1 MNDTVKK
8 ETAPAKAV
16 SLKSLMTPT
25 KTVEFDYPGCEG
37 FKVKLCYLAREELIK
52 LRNRCVNQVFNKK
65 TRSYE
70 EEMDNERFLTEYTN
84 AVIKGWSG
92 FKLGY
97 AKNMLLLG
105 DMSPEQEQQE
115 LDFSQEN
122 IEVLMKNSGDFDNWV
137 TEQVGE
143 LENFTKSK

>member
-8 ETAPAKAV
+8 ETAPAVAV
-16 SLKSLMTPT
+16 SLKSLMTPS
-25 KTVEFDYPGCEG
+25 KTVGFDYPGCEG
-37 FKVKLCYLAREELIK
+37 MKVSLCYLAREELIK
-52 LRNRCVNQVFNKK
+52 LRTRCVHQVFNKK

-70 EEMDNERFLTEYTN
+70 EEMDDDKFLTEYTKS
-84 AVIKGWSG
+84 VIKGWSG

-105 DMSPEQEQQE
+105 DLSPEQETQE
-115 LDFSQEN
+115 LEFTQEN
-122 IEVLMKNSGDFDNWV
+122 VEVLMKNSQDFDAWV
-137 TEQVGE
+137 TEQVGD

>member
-8 ETAPAKAV
+8 EPVKAV

-25 KTVEFDYPGCEG
+25 KTVEFDYPGSEG
-37 FKVKLCYLAREELIK
+37 FKVKLCYLSREELMK
-52 LRNRCVNQVFNKK
+52 LRTRCVTQVFNKK

-70 EEMDNERFLTEYTN
+70 EQLDDDKFLVEYTA

-105 DMSPEQEQQE
+105 DLSPEQEESE
-115 LDFSQEN
+115 LEFTQDN
-122 IEVLMKNSGDFDNWV
+122 VEVLMKNSADFDTWV
-137 TEQVGE
+137 TEQVGD

>member
-37 FKVKLCYLAREELIK
+37 FKVKLCYLAREELVK

-65 TRSYE
+65 TRGYE
-70 EEMDNERFLTEYTN
+70 EEMDNDKFLTEYTK

-92 FKLGY
+92 FRLGY

-105 DMSPEQEQQE
+105 DMSPEQAQQE

-143 LENFTKSK
+143 LENFTQSK